1 MPRTFRSTRA
11 ATQLVW
17 AGETDSPHDAHHA
30 SQPPLYRTASFS
42 HPDLDEWLD
51 IALGRKHGHNYTRNT
66 NPTVQ
71 VFEEKVRVVEGGEAA
86 TAFATGMAA
95 VSGTLFALLK
105 PGDRVVSIRD
115 SYGGTSRLFLEFLPR
130 VGVDVALCDT
140 TDHVAIEAEIGKGC
154 RLLYLE
160 TPTNPTL
167 KVVDIARLARAG
179 HHAGA
184 IVVTDNTFATPVN
197 CNPLALGADLVV
209 HSATKYLGGHEDAMG
224 GVLCGKRELVDEVF
238 RYREITGAS
247 LAPDAA
253 YLLYRGMKT
262 LALRVRQQNES
273 ALAIANFLSEHP
285 NVASVNYPG
294 LPTDPGHEIASRQ
307 MRGFGGLLSF
317 QLPGGLKTVA
327 PFLKRLQFA
336 QCAPSLGGVQTYV
349 GPPATTSHVEC
360 TPAQRAKL
368 GIPEGLLRY
377 SVGIEDTAD
386 LIDDLRQALRGV
398 PKARRRAATTAR
410 IRKK

>member
-1 MPRTFRSTRA
+1 MSRKFPSTHT

-17 AGETDSPHDAHHA
+17 AGETDPPRDPHHA

-42 HPDLDEWLD
+42 HPDLDEWLA
-51 IALGRKHGHNYTRNT
+51 IAAGRKPGHNYTRNT

-71 VFEEKVRVVEGGEAA
+71 VFEEKVRVVEGAEAA
-86 TAFATGMAA
+86 TAFSTGMAA

-130 VGVDVALCDT
+130 IGVHVTLCHT
-140 TDHVAIEAEIGKGC
+140 TDHAEIEAEIAKGC

-167 KVVDIARLARAG
+167 KVVDIKRLAKAG
-179 HHAGA
+179 HKAGA

-224 GVLCGKRELVDEVF
+224 GVLCGKKDLVEEVF

-253 YLLYRGMKT
+253 YLLFRGMKT
-262 LALRVRQQNES
+262 LALRVRQQNAS
-273 ALAIANFLSEHP
+273 ALAIATFLSKHP
-285 NVASVNYPG
+285 RVASVHYPG
-294 LPTDPGHEIASRQ
+294 LPTDPGFEIARRQ

-317 QLPGGLKTVA
+317 QLPGGLETVG
-327 PFLKRLQFA
+327 PFLQRLQFA

-377 SVGIEDTAD
+377 SVGIEETSD
-386 LIDDLRQALRGV
+386 LIDDLRQALEAVRVTRGKRTV
-398 PKARRRAATTAR
+398 SRRRS
-410 IRKK
+410 K